1 MTVQPVSDQGIDR
14 LNLAIPNDGD
24 YVALARFAAGIV
36 AARAGFDLEE
46 VQDLQ
51 LAVDEMYAS
60 SGVPQHGGSAQ
71 IEISRNGSAV
81 SMSLNYSLPSPHDSS
96 PSDRENRHASTELSQ
111 QLLSALVDDHGSS
124 VDDQGTPCIW
134 IQKSHVS

>member
-1 MTVQPVSDQGIDR
+1 MTSEPAAEQETDR
-14 LNLAIPNDGD
+14 IILTVPNDGD

-36 AARAGFDLEE
+36 AVRAGFELEE

-60 SGVPQHGGSAQ
+60 SGIPRRGGTVQ
-71 IEISRNGSAV
+71 IEISRSNSGV
-81 SMSLNYSLPSPHDSS
+81 SMSLTYSLPLEGLA
-96 PSDRENRHASTELSQ
+96 SDLDDDHVSTELSL

-124 VDDQGTPCIW
+124 TDDRGTPCLW
-134 IQKSHVS
+134 IQKSHAS